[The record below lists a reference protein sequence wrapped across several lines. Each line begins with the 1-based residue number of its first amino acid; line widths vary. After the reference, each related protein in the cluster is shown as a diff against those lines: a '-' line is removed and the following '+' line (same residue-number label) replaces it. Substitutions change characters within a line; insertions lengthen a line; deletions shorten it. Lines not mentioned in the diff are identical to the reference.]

1 MKHRIDKKEVLQA
14 CIQKQQDLIE
24 SYTKRVTDRSADA
37 FSRSES
43 ASQSEDRS
51 GTKLDILSALENEL
65 AFAKQE
71 MAYLTLLDDKTESQ
85 SVAPGA
91 IVVTDHLIFF
101 IAVSSEK
108 VEVDGKTIFGISTK
122 APIYAGM
129 KDLKKGDNFQ
139 FNEKKYLIE
148 DLY

>member
-1 MKHRIDKKEVLQA
+1 MKHRISKTAILQA
-14 CIQKQQDLIE
+14 CIEKQQDLIE
-24 SYTKRVTDRSADA
+24 SYTERVADKSADA

-43 ASQSEDRS
+43 ASQSEGRS
-51 GTKLDILSALENEL
+51 GNKLDILAALEREL

-71 MAYLTLLDDKTESQ
+71 MAYLTLLDDKTESEV
-85 SVAPGA
+85 VAPGA
-91 IVVTDHLIFF
+91 VVVTDHLIFF

-108 VEVDGKTIFGISTK
+108 VDVDGKTIFGISTK

-129 KDLKKGDNFQ
+129 KDLKKGDTFQ
-139 FNEKKYLIE
+139 FNDKKYLIE